1 MRRVAA
7 AAARSKGRALWSQF
21 SRSLTRGLLRSDS
34 EYIRLRKSSQSSR
47 NVSDEIALLYHLVV
61 FDDFLFLCLLEDIPL
76 VTLYAI
82 LLPAV
87 FRLVVCLVYGRF

>member
-1 MRRVAA
+1 MRRAGAAA
-7 AAARSKGRALWSQF
+7 AAARSKGRALRSQF

-47 NVSDEIALLYHLVV
+47 NVSDVV
-61 FDDFLFLCLLEDIPL
+61 FDDFSFPYLLEDFPL

-87 FRLVVCLVYGRF
+87 FRLVGCLVYGRF

>member
-1 MRRVAA
+1 MRRAAAA
-7 AAARSKGRALWSQF
+7 AAARSKGRALRSQF

-47 NVSDEIALLYHLVV
+47 NVSDEIVLLYHLVV
-61 FDDFLFLCLLEDIPL
+61 FDDFSFLYLLEDSPL
-76 VTLYAI
+76 VLYAI